1 MESLTHTLDF
11 LVVGA
16 LALLSL
22 GLVGL
27 AMAAGQLVPQVN
39 RTLTAYEKL
48 ATTLETELAPT
59 LREVSKLAG
68 GVIKIQSVAQQSIT
82 EVGTKVEDVTGNLTK
97 VTSQAQK
104 ASNVWGTGLLAGFK
118 AYLHSHGNKDKEVSH
133 GETGGSGMGTEKARD
148 KTSQEKRQITMDRGE
163 ENVGLKR

>member
-1 MESLTHTLDF
+1 MELTHTLDF

-16 LALLSL
+16 LALLSV
-22 GLVGL
+22 GLVGVVV
-27 AMAAGQLVPQVN
+27 ACGQLVPQVN

-82 EVGTKVEDVTGNLTK
+82 DVGTKVEDVTGNLTK
-97 VTSQAQK
+97 VTDSAK
-104 ASNVWGTGLLAGFK
+104 KESNVWGTGLLAGFK
-118 AYLHSHGNKDKEVSH
+118 DYLSSQGNKEGSH
-133 GETGGSGMGTEKARD
+133 DETSAHGRGTENTRD
-148 KTSQEKRQITMDRGE
+148 KSSKDKRQLTI
-163 ENVGLKR
+163 

>member
-1 MESLTHTLDF
+1 MELTHTLDF

-27 AMAAGQLVPQVN
+27 AMACGQLVPQVN

-82 EVGTKVEDVTGNLTK
+82 DVGTKVEDVTGNLTK
-97 VTSQAQK
+97 VTDTAK
-104 ASNVWGTGLLAGFK
+104 KEANVWGTGLLAGFK
-118 AYLHSHGNKDKEVSH
+118 AYLSSQSNKE
-133 GETGGSGMGTEKARD
+133 GETSAHGRGTEMIGTNPVKSKSR
-148 KTSQEKRQITMDRGE
+148 
-163 ENVGLKR
+163 

>member
-1 MESLTHTLDF
+1 MELTHTLDF

-48 ATTLETELAPT
+48 AVTLETELAPT

-82 EVGTKVEDVTGNLTK
+82 DVGTKVEDVTGNLTK
-97 VTSQAQK
+97 VTDSAK
-104 ASNVWGTGLLAGFK
+104 KESNVWGTGLLAGFK
-118 AYLHSHGNKDKEVSH
+118 AYLSSHGKQEGSH
-133 GETGGSGMGTEKARD
+133 GETSSQSKGTELVRNK
-148 KTSQEKRQITMDRGE
+148 
-163 ENVGLKR
+163 

>member
-1 MESLTHTLDF
+1 MDLTHTLDF

-59 LREVSKLAG
+59 LQEVSKLAG
-68 GVIKIQSVAQQSIT
+68 GVIKIQSVAQHSIA

-97 VTSQAQK
+97 VTSSATK
-104 ASNVWGTGLLAGFK
+104 ESNVWGTGLLAGFK
-118 AYLHSHGNKDKEVSH
+118 AYLSSQHKDDLHSETSASGKGTDNSRNKNKDK
-133 GETGGSGMGTEKARD
+133 
-148 KTSQEKRQITMDRGE
+148 RQLTMDRGE

>member
-1 MESLTHTLDF
+1 MTSTLDIF
-11 LVVGA
+11 VVGA

-22 GLVGL
+22 SLVGL

-59 LREVSKLAG
+59 IREVSKLAG
-68 GVIKIQSVAQQSIT
+68 GVVKIQSVAQQSMT

-97 VTSQAQK
+97 VTDSAK
-104 ASNVWGTGLLAGFK
+104 KESNVWGTGLLAGMKSYLNAKEHALNDAK
-118 AYLHSHGNKDKEVSH
+118 AQAKSKD
-133 GETGGSGMGTEKARD
+133 KARD
-148 KTSQEKRQITMDRGE
+148 KTSA
-163 ENVGLKR
+163 V